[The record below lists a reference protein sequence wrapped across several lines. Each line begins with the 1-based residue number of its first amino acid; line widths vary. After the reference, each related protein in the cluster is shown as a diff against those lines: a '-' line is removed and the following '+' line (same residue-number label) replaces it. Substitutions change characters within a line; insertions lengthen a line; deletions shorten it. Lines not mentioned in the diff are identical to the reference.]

1 MPHVSGLIN
10 WVPTISSPASFFLV
24 EEFIGITTRVE
35 LAVRV
40 TLTRVRTGSGSQVW
54 SFHRSFQHLGD
65 GRSYRPSQGLLGWS
79 T

>member
-40 TLTRVRTGSGSQVW
+40 TLTRVRIGSGSQVW
-54 SFHRSFQHLGD
+54 SFHR
-65 GRSYRPSQGLLGWS
+65 
-79 T
+79 

>member
-1 MPHVSGLIN
+1 MVPKISLAIRPPPGEQGKAGRCALARGRQAGLRVPHVSGLIN

-40 TLTRVRTGSGSQVW
+40 TLE
-54 SFHRSFQHLGD
+54 
-65 GRSYRPSQGLLGWS
+65 
-79 T
+79 